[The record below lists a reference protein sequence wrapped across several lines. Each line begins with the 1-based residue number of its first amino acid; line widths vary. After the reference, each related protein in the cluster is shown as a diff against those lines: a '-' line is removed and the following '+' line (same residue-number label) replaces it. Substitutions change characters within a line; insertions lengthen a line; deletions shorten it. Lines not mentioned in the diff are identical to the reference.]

1 MIFTDQIIEDMKR
14 DIIKI
19 EENAIRVT
27 GCNVWMSEPELV
39 GLFGTTAGVVYAG
52 IKAILKENALNNYE
66 VCKCVRLDSG
76 NSADVYN
83 MEVVI
88 ALAFRLDT
96 YPAAALRS
104 WIVRKATTPVR
115 TAPPIILRY
124 GDGVLN

>member
-1 MIFTDQIIEDMKR
+1 MKR
-14 DIIKI
+14 NTIKI
-19 EENAIRVT
+19 EGKAIRVT
-27 GCNVWMSEPELV
+27 GSEIWMTLPEIV
-39 GLFGTTAGVVYAG
+39 ELFGTTAAAVCAG
-52 IKAILKENALNNYE
+52 IKAILKENALHDYD
-66 VCKCVRLDSG
+66 VCKCIRLDNG
-76 NSADVYN
+76 NSTDVYN

-124 GDGVLN
+124 GEGVLN

>member
-1 MIFTDQIIEDMKR
+1 MKR
-14 DIIKI
+14 DKI
-19 EENAIRVT
+19 TISENTVIVT
-27 GCNVWMSEPELV
+27 GGNIWMTEAEIV
-39 GLFGTTAGVVYAG
+39 ELFGTTAGAVHTG
-52 IKAILKENALNNYE
+52 IKTIFKENVLHDYD
-66 VCKCVRLDSG
+66 VCKCIRLDSG

>member
-1 MIFTDQIIEDMKR
+1 MDDAAGNSRTVRHDRRSGLCRYQGRPKR
-14 DIIKI
+14 
-19 EENAIRVT
+19 
-27 GCNVWMSEPELV
+27 
-39 GLFGTTAGVVYAG
+39 
-52 IKAILKENALNNYE
+52 NALHDYE
-66 VCKCVRLDSG
+66 VCKCIRLDSG

-115 TAPPIILRY
+115 TAPRSSSDT
-124 GDGVLN
+124 GMES